1 MYLFEHAFEIIIVPL
16 RGKQNTIIMELK
28 HYLNYLQNTMTNKW
42 LDLAMKDLDGATQY
56 TYGELAEQIARLH
69 TTFRLLGIKE
79 GDKIALCGRNCS
91 NWGVLFL
98 ATATYKAVTVSIL
111 PDFTAEGVHALVN
124 HSEAKLLYTGPNV
137 LKKIDVKEMPTLSAV
152 ILMDDFSMQSA
163 ANEDIE
169 KAYTQ
174 VDAAFAEDFPN
185 GFKQTDLNY
194 PTDNIDELALLNYTS
209 GSTGN
214 PKGVM
219 LTHKNLS
226 GNIDFAVK
234 EIPHK
239 PGDKVLSMLPI
250 AHMFGLMFEFLYQ
263 VCDGAEVYF
272 LTKAP
277 TPTTLMK
284 AFAQVHPFMILTVPL
299 VIEKI
304 IKGKVLPIIKKPVMK
319 VLWNTPGIKCLLHKK
334 VRNTLLQAF
343 GGELRFLIIGG
354 AALNEEVEKCMH
366 DMHFP
371 YCVGYG
377 MTECAPLITYENWK
391 KYLYRSCG
399 KGIVGME
406 LRVDSEDQTKKEGE
420 LQVRGV
426 NVMTGYY
433 KNEQATRETFT
444 EDGWMRT
451 GDLGIIDKD
460 GNLFLRGR
468 SKNMLLS
475 PNGQNIYPE
484 EIEDK
489 LNSLPLVT
497 ESVVVD
503 RQHKLVA
510 LVYSDPTLAKADV
523 LQGKTVDQI
532 MKENV
537 VKLNK
542 MLPNYSQVTAIELV
556 EKEFEKTPKRSIK
569 RFMYK

>member
-1 MYLFEHAFEIIIVPL
+1 
-16 RGKQNTIIMELK
+16 MELK
-28 HYLNYLQNTMTNKW
+28 HYLSYLQNTITNKW
-42 LDLAMKDLDGATQY
+42 SDLAMKDLDGTTQY
-56 TYGELAEQIARLH
+56 TYGELATQIARLH

-91 NWGVLFL
+91 NWGVTFL
-98 ATATYKAVTVSIL
+98 AVETYKAVAVSIL
-111 PDFTAEGVHALVN
+111 PDFTGEGVENLVN

-137 LKKIDVKEMPTLSAV
+137 LKKIEAKNMPALSAI
-152 ILMDDFSMQSA
+152 ILMDDFSLQFA
-163 ANEDIE
+163 VNEEVE
-169 KAYTQ
+169 KAYAG
-174 VDAAFAEDFPN
+174 VDASFAEEYPK
-185 GFKQTDLNY
+185 GYSKTDVNY
-194 PTDNIDELALLNYTS
+194 PTDNIEELALLNYTS

-219 LTHKNLS
+219 ISHKNLS

-234 EIPHK
+234 RIPHK
-239 PGDKVLSMLPI
+239 SGDKVLSMLPV

-277 TPTTLMK
+277 TPSVLMK

-304 IKGKVLPIIKKPVMK
+304 IKGKVLPIINKPVMK
-319 VLWNTPGIKCLLHKK
+319 VLWKTPGIKCLLHKK
-334 VRNTLLQAF
+334 VRNTLLDAF

-354 AALNEEVEKCMH
+354 AALNEEVEKCMK

-377 MTECAPLITYENWK
+377 MTECAPLVTYEDWY
-391 KYLYRSCG
+391 KYVYRSCG

-406 LRVDSEDQTKKEGE
+406 MRIDSEDPATKEGE
-420 LQVRGV
+420 LQLRGV
-426 NVMTGYY
+426 NVMMGYY
-433 KNEQATRETFT
+433 KNEQASKEAFT
-444 EDGWMRT
+444 KDGWMRT
-451 GDLGIIDKD
+451 GDLGIIDKE

-503 RQHKLVA
+503 REHKLVA
-510 LVYSDPTLAKADV
+510 LVYSDPSLAKPEV
-523 LQGKTVDQI
+523 LQGRTVEQV

>member
-1 MYLFEHAFEIIIVPL
+1 
-16 RGKQNTIIMELK
+16 MELK
-28 HYLNYLQNTMTNKW
+28 HYLDYLQNTIANKW
-42 LDLAMKDLDGATQY
+42 DSLAMKDLDGNTSY
-56 TYGELAEQIARLH
+56 TYGELANEIARLH
-69 TTFRLLGIKE
+69 TTFRELGIKE
-79 GDKIALCGRNCS
+79 GDKIALCGRNCA
-91 NWGVLFL
+91 NWGLTFL
-98 ATATYKAVTVSIL
+98 AIETYKAVAVSIL
-111 PDFTAEGVHALVN
+111 PDFTGEGIHTLVN
-124 HSEAKLLYTGPNV
+124 HSEAKLLYCGPNV
-137 LKKIDVKEMPTLSAV
+137 LKKIDAKEMPGLTAMV
-152 ILMDDFSMQSA
+152 FMDDFSLSYA
-163 ANEDIE
+163 VNEEVE
-169 KAYTQ
+169 KIYAG
-174 VDAAFAEDFPN
+174 VGDAFTKEWPN
-185 GFKQTDLNY
+185 GVTATDLNY
-194 PTDNIDELALLNYTS
+194 PTDNHNDLALINYTS

-219 LTHKNLS
+219 ITHKNLS

-234 EIPHK
+234 EIPHQS
-239 PGDKVLSMLPI
+239 GDKVLSMLPI

-277 TPTTLMK
+277 TPSVLMK

-304 IKGKVLPIIKKPVMK
+304 IKGKVLPVINKPLMK
-319 VLWNTPGIKCLLHKK
+319 VLWKTPGINTLLHKK
-334 VRNTLLQAF
+334 VSNTLLQAF
-343 GGELRFLIIGG
+343 GGKLRYLIIGG

-377 MTECAPLITYENWK
+377 MTECAPLITYEKWQ

-406 LRVDSEDQTKKEGE
+406 LRIDSEDPTKKEGE

-426 NVMTGYY
+426 NVMAGYY
-433 KNEQATRETFT
+433 KNEQATQETFT

-468 SKNMLLS
+468 SKNMLLGPS
-475 PNGQNIYPE
+475 GQNIYPE

-489 LNSLPLVT
+489 LNSLPLVL
-497 ESVVVD
+497 ESVVVQRD
-503 RQHKLVA
+503 QKLVA
-510 LVYSDPTLAKADV
+510 LVYPDTTPAGKK
-523 LQGKTVDQI
+523 LQAGRNIFEV
-532 MKENV
+532 MEENRKE
-537 VKLNK
+537 LNK
-542 MLPNYSQVTAIELV
+542 QIPQYSQVTAIEVV

-569 RFMYK
+569 RFLYS

>member
-1 MYLFEHAFEIIIVPL
+1 
-16 RGKQNTIIMELK
+16 MELK
-28 HYLNYLQNTMTNKW
+28 HYLEYLQKTMTNKW
-42 LDLAMKDLDGATQY
+42 NALAMKDLDGDTSY
-56 TYGELAEQIARLH
+56 TYGELANEIARLH
-69 TTFRLLGIKE
+69 VTFRELGIKE
-79 GDKIALCGRNCS
+79 GDKIALCGRNCA
-91 NWGVLFL
+91 NWGLIFL
-98 ATATYKAVTVSIL
+98 AIETYKAVAVSIL
-111 PDFTAEGVHALVN
+111 PDFTGEGIHALVN
-124 HSEAKLLYTGPNV
+124 HSEAKLLYCGPNV
-137 LKKIDVKEMPTLSAV
+137 LRKIDAKEMPGLTALV
-152 ILMDDFSMQSA
+152 FMDDFSLKHA
-163 ANEDIE
+163 ATEEVE
-169 KAYTQ
+169 KTYAA
-174 VDAAFAEDFPN
+174 VDEAFKKEWPN
-185 GFKQTDLNY
+185 GVTAQDLNY
-194 PTDNIDELALLNYTS
+194 PTDNADELALINYTS

-219 LTHKNLS
+219 LSHKNLS

-234 EIPHK
+234 EIPHQE
-239 PGDKVLSMLPI
+239 GDKVLSMLPI

-304 IKGKVLPIIKKPVMK
+304 IKGKVLPIINKPVMK
-319 VLWNTPGIKCLLHKK
+319 VLWNTPGIKNLLHKK
-334 VRNTLLQAF
+334 VSNTLLQAF
-343 GGELRFLIIGG
+343 GGNLRFLIIGG

-391 KYLYRSCG
+391 KFLYRSCG

-406 LRVDSEDQTKKEGE
+406 LRIDSEDPAKKEGE
-420 LQVRGV
+420 LQVHGV
-426 NVMTGYY
+426 NVMMGYY
-433 KNEQATRETFT
+433 KNEQATKETFT

-451 GDLGIIDKD
+451 GDLGIIDKH

-468 SKNMLLS
+468 SKNMLLGPS
-475 PNGQNIYPE
+475 GQNIYPE

-489 LNSLPLVT
+489 LNSLPLVL
-497 ESVVVD
+497 ESVVVQRD
-503 RQHKLVA
+503 QKLVA
-510 LVYSDPTLAKADV
+510 LVYPDNSDAGKKLLAGRNIFDV
-523 LQGKTVDQI
+523 
-532 MKENV
+532 MEENRKE
-537 VKLNK
+537 LNK
-542 MLPNYSQVTAIELV
+542 QIPQYSQVTAIEVV

-569 RFMYK
+569 RFLYS

>member
-1 MYLFEHAFEIIIVPL
+1 
-16 RGKQNTIIMELK
+16 MELK
-28 HYLNYLQNTMTNKW
+28 HYLSYLQNTVTSKW
-42 LDLAMKDLDGATQY
+42 SDLAMKDLDGATQY
-56 TYGELAEQIARLH
+56 TYGELATQIARLH

-91 NWGVLFL
+91 NWGVTFL
-98 ATATYKAVTVSIL
+98 AIETYKAVAVSIL
-111 PDFTAEGVHALVN
+111 PDFTGEGVENLVN
-124 HSEAKLLYTGPNV
+124 HSKAKLLYTGPNV
-137 LKKIDVKEMPTLSAV
+137 LKKIDAKNMPALSAMV
-152 ILMDDFSMQSA
+152 LMDDFSMKFA
-163 ANEDIE
+163 ANEEVE
-169 KAYTQ
+169 KAYAK
-174 VDAAFAEDFPN
+174 VDSAFAEEWPN
-185 GFKQTDLNY
+185 GYNKQDVNY
-194 PTDNIDELALLNYTS
+194 STDNINDLALLNYTS

-219 LTHKNLS
+219 ISHKNLS

-234 EIPHK
+234 RIPHK
-239 PGDKVLSMLPI
+239 PGDKVLSMLPV

-277 TPTTLMK
+277 TPSVLMK

-304 IKGKVLPIIKKPVMK
+304 IKGKVLPIISKPVMK
-319 VLWNTPGIKCLLHKK
+319 VLWRTPGIKCLLHKK
-334 VRNTLLQAF
+334 VRNTLLDAF

-354 AALNEEVEKCMH
+354 AALNEEVEKCMK
-366 DMHFP
+366 DMQFP

-377 MTECAPLITYENWK
+377 MTECAPLVTYEDWY
-391 KYLYRSCG
+391 KYVYRSCG

-406 LRVDSEDQTKKEGE
+406 MRIDSEDPVHKEGE
-420 LQVRGV
+420 LQLRGV
-426 NVMTGYY
+426 NVMMGYY
-433 KNEQATRETFT
+433 KNEQASKEAFT

-451 GDLGIIDKD
+451 GDLGIIDKE

-503 RQHKLVA
+503 REHKLVA
-510 LVYSDPTLAKADV
+510 LVYSDPSLAKEEV
-523 LQGKTVDQI
+523 LQGRSVEQV

-537 VKLNK
+537 AKLNK
-542 MLPNYSQVTAIELV
+542 MLPNYSQITTIELV

>member
-1 MYLFEHAFEIIIVPL
+1 
-16 RGKQNTIIMELK
+16 MELK
-28 HYLNYLQNTMTNKW
+28 HYLDYLQNTIANKW
-42 LDLAMKDLDGATQY
+42 DSLAMKDLDGNTSY
-56 TYGELAEQIARLH
+56 TYGELANEIARLH
-69 TTFRLLGIKE
+69 TTFRELGIKE
-79 GDKIALCGRNCS
+79 GDKIALCGRNCA
-91 NWGVLFL
+91 NWGLTFL
-98 ATATYKAVTVSIL
+98 AVETYKAVAVSIL
-111 PDFTAEGVHALVN
+111 PDFTAEGIHTLVN
-124 HSEAKLLYTGPNV
+124 HSEAKLLYCGPNV
-137 LKKIDVKEMPTLSAV
+137 LKKIDAKEMPGLTAMV
-152 ILMDDFSMQSA
+152 FMDDFSLRYA
-163 ANEDIE
+163 ANEEVE
-169 KAYTQ
+169 KIYAG
-174 VDAAFAEDFPN
+174 VGDAFTKEWPN
-185 GFKQTDLNY
+185 GVTATDLNY
-194 PTDNIDELALLNYTS
+194 PTDNHNDLALINYTS

-219 LTHKNLS
+219 ITHKNLS

-234 EIPHK
+234 EIPHQS
-239 PGDKVLSMLPI
+239 GDKVLSMLPI

-277 TPTTLMK
+277 TPSVLMK

-304 IKGKVLPIIKKPVMK
+304 IKGKVLPIINKPLMK
-319 VLWNTPGIKCLLHKK
+319 VLWKTPGINTLLHKK
-334 VRNTLLQAF
+334 VSNTLLQAF
-343 GGELRFLIIGG
+343 GGKLRFLIIGG

-377 MTECAPLITYENWK
+377 MTECAPLITYEKWQ

-406 LRVDSEDQTKKEGE
+406 LRIDSEDPTKKEGE

-426 NVMTGYY
+426 NVMAGYY
-433 KNEQATRETFT
+433 KNEQATQETFT

-468 SKNMLLS
+468 SKNMLLGPS
-475 PNGQNIYPE
+475 GQNIYPE

-489 LNSLPLVT
+489 LNSLPLVL
-497 ESVVVD
+497 ESVVVQRD
-503 RQHKLVA
+503 QKLVA
-510 LVYSDPTLAKADV
+510 LVYPDTTPAGKK
-523 LQGKTVDQI
+523 LQAGRNIFEV
-532 MKENV
+532 MEENRKE
-537 VKLNK
+537 LNK
-542 MLPNYSQVTAIELV
+542 QIPQYSQVTAIEVV

-569 RFMYK
+569 RFLYS